1 MIAYLLIGV
10 AALAMVS
17 GLAYK
22 TYQAG
27 ADNVRQEWSEANV
40 AAQQK
45 AEADRKRQDA
55 LRAEQD
61 KQATRRLADEKK
73 RARTLMVS
81 LDAHIRAARLPAS
94 CRLTDGLLADV
105 NAAIGGKGVSPG
117 TVPSATGTT
126 PPAR

>member
-17 GLAYK
+17 GIGYA
-22 TYQAG
+22 
-27 ADNVRQEWSEANV
+27 VRESGKDAIRTEWAAANA

-45 AEADRKRQDA
+45 AEADRQRQDA
-55 LRAEQD
+55 LRAAQD
-61 KQATRRLADEKK
+61 KEATRRLADEKN
-73 RARTLMVS
+73 RARTLLVS